1 MPNKNVSVG
10 FFVLGGMLLLGAAL
24 FLIGDR
30 RQTFG
35 QHVEDYSEFR
45 NLAGLSKGAKV
56 RVGGMD
62 AGEVL
67 GIAGPDSPPLRFR
80 VQVEN
85 QCKPAETG
93 AKRFVGHHRHRRR
106 PWAALTSRC
115 AREAA

>member
-1 MPNKNVSVG
+1 MPNKNLSVG
-10 FFVLGGMLLLGAAL
+10 FFVIGGMLLLGAAL

-80 VQVEN
+80 VQWRISASLRGLVRSDSLATIDTEGVRGRHL
-85 QCKPAETG
+85 PLG
-93 AKRFVGHHRHRRR
+93 A
-106 PWAALTSRC
+106 P
-115 AREAA
+115 